1 MAVGCISVPALG
13 DVFSGVVLS
22 FSRPYR
28 PGDWINL
35 EGGTRTLKGEAK
47 DDGDGAGCRQQALDR
62 EILSRSPR
70 RP

>member
-1 MAVGCISVPALG
+1 MAVGCRSVPALG

-35 EGGTRTLKGEAK
+35 EGGTRILKGEAK
-47 DDGDGAGCRQQALDR
+47 DDATAPDVANKPWTG
-62 EILSRSPR
+62 RS
-70 RP
+70 

>member
-1 MAVGCISVPALG
+1 LG

-35 EGGTRTLKGEAK
+35 KGGTRILKGEAK
-47 DDGDGAGCRQQALDR
+47 DDATAPDVANKPWAG
-62 EILSRSPR
+62 RS
-70 RP
+70 